1 MKKKAVMTE
10 NVQNWDPGL
19 SGVNVLVVVE
29 VALERKQEN
38 VLIKWN
44 NFTMPLTTHVK
55 VFLR

>member
-10 NVQNWDPGL
+10 SVQNWDPGL

-44 NFTMPLTTHVK
+44 NFTMPLTTLVK